1 MCLFEIIHANE
12 YFSNK
17 SISGV
22 INDNRILCLGGK
34 GSAPSDQVDEDSG
47 DQEETQQND
56 RGKPDA
62 QYTNG
67 YGRGSRGGRGRGFRG
82 YRPRY
87 IRRGGFRAQK
97 PGGNPEVIKFFDY
110 VFGFGLVILFSTIK
124 LFN

>member
-1 MCLFEIIHANE
+1 M
-12 YFSNK
+12 
-17 SISGV
+17 
-22 INDNRILCLGGK
+22 NDNRILCLGGK

-97 PGGNPEVIKFFDY
+97 PGGNPEVIK
-110 VFGFGLVILFSTIK
+110 LF
-124 LFN
+124 

>member
-1 MCLFEIIHANE
+1 M
-12 YFSNK
+12 
-17 SISGV
+17 
-22 INDNRILCLGGK
+22 NDNWILCLGGK
-34 GSAPSDQVDEDSG
+34 APSDQVDEDSG
-47 DQEETQQND
+47 DQEESPQND

-87 IRRGGFRAQK
+87 IRRGGFRPQK

-110 VFGFGLVILFSTIK
+110 AFGFVLVKALFSTIK
-124 LFN
+124 LFNWNI